1 MKRPPVRV
9 VRHESVLGRWEM
21 VRGAPH
27 PLLTGLVRGYAGF
40 VEHGPRRLRRR
51 EVAQEQVTLILNFG
65 PPLRVGGPTEPTAER
80 GSFVAAI
87 TDTYAITEHDGVSHG
102 LQVDFSPLGAHM
114 LLGLPMHELS
124 ALVIP
129 LEEVLGREAPRLVE
143 ALAEAP
149 GWPARFEMLDRFV
162 LTRVEAA
169 RRPSPDVAFAWSRL
183 VETSGRIPIA
193 SLASELGCSR
203 RHLVGR
209 FREQVGPAPKTAAR
223 IMRFAGAVRQL
234 GLDDGSRFAEI
245 AGDCGYYDQPHLNRD
260 FRELAGTTP
269 SEFVASRLPDGFGFA
284 ADP

>member
-1 MKRPPVRV
+1 
-9 VRHESVLGRWEM
+9 M

-124 ALVIP
+124 A
-129 LEEVLGREAPRLVE
+129 
-143 ALAEAP
+143 
-149 GWPARFEMLDRFV
+149 
-162 LTRVEAA
+162 
-169 RRPSPDVAFAWSRL
+169 WSF
-183 VETSGRIPIA
+183 P
-193 SLASELGCSR
+193 SR
-203 RHLVGR
+203 RCSGAR
-209 FREQVGPAPKTAAR
+209 PRGSSRRSPRRRDGPR
-223 IMRFAGAVRQL
+223 
-234 GLDDGSRFAEI
+234 
-245 AGDCGYYDQPHLNRD
+245 
-260 FRELAGTTP
+260 
-269 SEFVASRLPDGFGFA
+269 ASRCSTGSS
-284 ADP
+284 